1 MTRHFSTAVNST
13 KRQITT
19 NTTEVWGQIQ
29 KEWTSFKDWATEVTG
44 LWEYPNFF
52 TSLSVMALLREDELG
67 KGVCSELRGLVR
79 APIAS
84 PLACLECKHW
94 IQAVWVSP
102 WRRLCNSLDN
112 LCCFHFMTSGRR
124 PWSWTL
130 GCFVQSAWDKAYHP
144 TVPKKC
150 QLLWIRLTN
159 LL

>member
-94 IQAVWVSP
+94 IQAIWVSP

-124 PWSWTL
+124 PSVVLDTWLFCTECL
-130 GCFVQSAWDKAYHP
+130 GQGLPPNSAKEMPA
-144 TVPKKC
+144 
-150 QLLWIRLTN
+150 LTDQTH
-159 LL
+159 